1 MQRTAILIALVML
14 TVVANS
20 AYATNVTSAC
30 VISNSSEACSLEKQ
44 ISLAEED
51 MAKMI
56 SDGFK
61 VTRYNDTLTVAKN
74 EFDTKLYLQIT
85 TNKTQDFSVVKDK
98 LNELANIKTLAYR
111 ARDELKT
118 LEATINET
126 GGDLSEVMPYFYRAK
141 SEFLSERYEYAL
153 NAIDATY
160 QALSEQQ
167 SMQTKLRLFYEAT
180 TRTLAN
186 FVSTYWKEII
196 VSIIVLAIVA
206 LISWHRISIY
216 LLNKKLEH
224 LYLRR
229 TTLKKLIAKTQK
241 EFFEKGTIDET
252 TYHIR
257 LNKYGEIIRDINRQ
271 IPLVKEE
278 LESLS
283 HGFIKIRRR
292 GEKNEQKE

>member
-14 TVVANS
+14 AVVANS

-61 VTRYNDTLTVAKN
+61 VARYNDTLTVAKN